1 MIKYLQCKLH
11 KITFS
16 TIDKRNFGNSLF
28 LNQELSSVFSS
39 HKIIKYILFFK

>member
-39 HKIIKYILFFK
+39 HKVIKYILFFK